1 LLSTDAI
8 SEFHL
13 SVGDVDRSLDNAT
26 RIEQITALERIKSA
40 AAAAQATLTADLDLS
55 TRVQR
60 AADGVPAS
68 QRSRGIAAQI
78 GLARMD
84 SPHRGGTHL
93 GQARMLLEDMA
104 HTLARLRAGELNERR
119 VNLIIKEVVC
129 LDKPDRQAIDAELC
143 SSAVTLAGLSDKA
156 VSARAAGLAAQRDP
170 AAIVAR
176 ARKAP
181 EERSVT
187 SRPAPDSMAYLTSLL
202 PMKQAVSIHAT
213 LMRDAQ
219 QAISSGAGGERTRNQ
234 IMADL
239 LTERVLGISS
249 TDQVPVAVELVI
261 SDRSLLAGGDA
272 PAHVQGYGPVPA
284 AIARDIVGDALNAE
298 ARVSLRRIYAKPSN
312 GSLTA
317 MESSARLFPKSL
329 AHLIDIRDRWCRTP
343 WCGAPIRHR
352 DHIVKHQNGGPTSAD
367 NGAGLC
373 EACNHAKQAP
383 EWSARPTTSASGRHS
398 YRITTPTGHTYDSTA
413 PALPAPADEPIDNS
427 DGRPLRRRV
436 GRPKLRRRSARRAQ
450 STRRLAST
458 RRLSGTR

>member
-1 LLSTDAI
+1 MLSTDAI
-8 SEFHL
+8 AEFHR
-13 SVGDVDRSLDNAT
+13 SVGEVDRSLDNAT

-40 AAAAQATLTADLDLS
+40 AVAAQATLTADLDS
-55 TRVQR
+55 ATRVQR

-68 QRSRGIAAQI
+68 RRSRGIAAQI

-93 GQARMLLEDMA
+93 GQARILLEDMP
-104 HTLARLRAGELNERR
+104 HTLARLAAGDLNEWR
-119 VNLIIKEVVC
+119 VNLIVKEIVC
-129 LDKPDRQAIDAELC
+129 LDKADRQAIDVELC
-143 SSAVTLAGLSDKA
+143 SSVTTLAGLSDKA
-156 VSARAAGLAAQRDP
+156 VSARAAGLAAERDA

-181 EERSVT
+181 EQRSVT

-202 PMKQAVSIHAT
+202 PMKQAISIHAT

-219 QAISSGAGGERTRNQ
+219 QAISDGAGGDRTRNQ

-249 TDQVPVAVELVI
+249 TDQVPVAVDLVI
-261 SDRSLLAGGDA
+261 SDQSLLAGGAA
-272 PAHVQGYGPVPA
+272 PAHVQGYGPIPA
-284 AIARDIVGDALNAE
+284 AIARDLVVGALAAD
-298 ARVSLRRIYAKPSN
+298 ARVSLRRIYANPSS

-329 AHLIDIRDRWCRTP
+329 AHLIDLRDRWCRTP

-352 DHIVKHQNGGPTSAD
+352 DHIVEHRNGGPTSAD

-383 EWSARPTTSASGRHS
+383 GWSAHPTTSESGRHS
-398 YRITTPTGHTYDSTA
+398 FRITTPTGHIYDSTA
-413 PALPAPADEPIDNS
+413 PALPTPADPQRGDP
-427 DGRPLRRRV
+427 DGRRLPRRV
-436 GRPKLRRRSARRAQ
+436 GRPKPRRRSARG
-450 STRRLAST
+450 TRPVRPLTSS
-458 RRLSGTR
+458 RRLSGRW